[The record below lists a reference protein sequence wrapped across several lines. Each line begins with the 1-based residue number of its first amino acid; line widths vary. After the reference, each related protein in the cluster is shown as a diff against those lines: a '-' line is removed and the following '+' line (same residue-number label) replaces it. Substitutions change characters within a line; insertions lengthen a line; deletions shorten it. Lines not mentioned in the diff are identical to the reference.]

1 MPMPLSGLA
10 LTLSS
15 AVKNVQREI
24 VDVQNQLSSGKK
36 TLNPAENGIV
46 TRLSAQA
53 TAYGTVNNNI
63 ESAQNVISVSQTA
76 LSSIASILTQMKSL
90 ATQASS
96 SGLNSSDL
104 TSLQTTFSELRTQ
117 ITGLATDASVNG
129 NNLLLTNEG
138 IKVTTGIG
146 GISTDSTSVAG
157 LDLETGVISNISSLS
172 IEASDTTIL
181 DSEIATT
188 FAAASAGNTAQVDT
202 LTLNEDLEAGDTVV
216 IAGLTFTATD
226 SITKEDV
233 MTAFETYIGDQTA
246 SITGGTF
253 SLKGYASVDAWMT
266 AKGIDTVEV
275 GGSTDELD
283 ITYTNVEAHTLIDA
297 VGSANY
303 ANRSILNL
311 TEQLTTIS
319 TGQSSLS
326 ASSTGL
332 TAKTSA
338 VSALQQGLQNTVD
351 TIQNIDATAMQ
362 ARLQQ
367 LNNQQS
373 IDYYLVSQM
382 NTEAAAI
389 LSIFR

>member
-15 AVKNVQREI
+15 AVKNVQTEI

-53 TAYGTVNNNI
+53 SAYGTVGNNI
-63 ESAQNVISVSQTA
+63 STAQNVISVSQTA
-76 LSSIASILTQMKSL
+76 LSSIATILTQMKSL

-96 SGLNSSDL
+96 SGLNTSDL
-104 TSLQTTFSELRTQ
+104 SSLQTTFSELRSQ

-129 NNLLLTNEG
+129 NNLLLTGDG
-138 IKVTTGIG
+138 ITVTTGING
-146 GISTDSTSVAG
+146 SSSDSTSVAG
-157 LDLETGVISNISSLS
+157 LDLETGVISNIADLS
-172 IEASDTTIL
+172 ISSADTETLTMAFEATEYVS
-181 DSEIATT
+181 
-188 FAAASAGNTAQVDT
+188 GTAQVDE
-202 LTLNEDLEAGDTVV
+202 LTIDDAFEAGDTVV
-216 IAGLTFTATD
+216 IGGLTFTLTD
-226 SITKEDV
+226 GF
-233 MTAFETYIGDQTA
+233 TA
-246 SITGGTF
+246 
-253 SLKGYASVDAWMT
+253 
-266 AKGIDTVEV
+266 
-275 GGSTDELD
+275 DELATAIAAYATSGTENSGFEVD
-283 ITYTNVEAHTLIDA
+283 LGDYANRAAWKTANAINTVVVDGDDTNQLNITRTSGAAQDEISA
-297 VGSANY
+297 VGSHNY
-303 ANRSILNL
+303 ANQAIISL
-311 TEQLTTIS
+311 TTQLTTIS

-332 TAKTSA
+332 TAKASA